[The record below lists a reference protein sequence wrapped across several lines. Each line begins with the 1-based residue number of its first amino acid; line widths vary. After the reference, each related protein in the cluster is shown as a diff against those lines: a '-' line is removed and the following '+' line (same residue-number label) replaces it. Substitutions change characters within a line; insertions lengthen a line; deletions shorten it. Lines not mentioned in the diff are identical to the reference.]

1 MHKVLNNLP
10 NNGLCPCGYPYDA
23 EGICLNPNC
32 PIVSAYTAGYR
43 APIKIE
49 QYPIE
54 DDAD

>member
-1 MHKVLNNLP
+1 MQALNNLP

-23 EGICLNPNC
+23 NGVCTNPNC
-32 PIVSAYTAGYR
+32 PTVTAYTAGYR
-43 APIKIE
+43 APIITE